1 MTYETL
7 SGRRVVV
14 GVCGSIAAY
23 KACDLVS
30 KLRQSGAEVKV
41 VMTRNATEFV
51 GPASFRALSGQD
63 VACEL
68 FGQIAEVEIE
78 HISLAEFGEALIVV
92 GATANVIAKVAA
104 GICDDLLTT
113 TICAAA
119 GRVLLAPAMNR
130 RMWHNPVTQRNVATL
145 SELGYVFVGPVSGHL
160 ACGETGSGRL
170 ADREDMLDALDQ
182 VLGRPESLLRGKR
195 VLITSG
201 PTREWLDPVRF
212 ISNPS
217 SGKMGLAL
225 AQEALCRG
233 AAVTV
238 VTGPTQQRPPWRAEV
253 VRVETT
259 EEMLE
264 AVSAR
269 HLECDLIVAAAAPV
283 DFGPVRRAEQKIKK
297 ESSPGIIEVAR
308 TPDVIGTVAAVG
320 SGRVYVGFAAE
331 TEKLEENALRKL
343 ERKGLDLVVANDV
356 SAPGAGFGADTNEVI
371 IYGRREQPVR
381 VGCCSKREIA
391 VAILDAVERI
401 VER

>member
-1 MTYETL
+1 VTYETL

-113 TICAAA
+113 TIC
-119 GRVLLAPAMNR
+119 
-130 RMWHNPVTQRNVATL
+130 PVTQRNVATL